1 MARYNGLIIPRSYN
15 DYFSRSDPQAIRDIV
30 ALAADGELNAE
41 SKNPL
46 QNQAIAKIVPVT
58 ASPDNKLIVQSQVSG
73 LTADVETIKNIIPNT
88 ASETNVLADKNFV
101 NSTVGTNTANY
112 IYKTE
117 SGGEKVPFSS
127 VAELEAYA
135 GTVTN
140 NDYAFVTGID
150 ENGNAYY
157 DRYKADVND
166 GVVTWAKEYRLNNS
180 SFTAEQ
186 WAAIQSGITAEK
198 VAQFEGAV
206 SPVDVVQSGNMSAV
220 TSNAVYEALTNAT
233 SHNIPRLVPKDI
245 TAYITDGTFWKRLAG
260 TDGYALFEDI
270 YVGDYFKMSRAI
282 SAYERTGQYQTTG
295 SQYVTIA
302 GLDTMMNNGNQN
314 VVNYHHAVMVPGQ
327 GFGGTQ
333 HFGRSRMN
341 STNTTEGGYAASEM
355 NTLVLGEVT
364 STGSTAADA
373 TINQQLY
380 AEFGSHLKT
389 TLELVSDGVNATG
402 YNRLGSA
409 TGCASNWQWT
419 SAQAVLM
426 SEVEVYGATV
436 WSSSGYDTGN
446 ANVQLPLFA
455 FSKQAQNNRSAYWWL
470 KDIASAAK
478 FCVVGDDGGASNH
491 SAVRADDYVR
501 PRFIIA

>member
-1 MARYNGLIIPRSYN
+1 M
-15 DYFSRSDPQAIRDIV
+15 
-30 ALAADGELNAE
+30 
-41 SKNPL
+41 
-46 QNQAIAKIVPVT
+46 
-58 ASPDNKLIVQSQVSG
+58 
-73 LTADVETIKNIIPNT
+73 
-88 ASETNVLADKNFV
+88 
-101 NSTVGTNTANY
+101 
-112 IYKTE
+112 
-117 SGGEKVPFSS
+117 KVP
-127 VAELEAYA
+127 EDA

-198 VAQFEGAV
+198 VAQFERAV
-206 SPVDVVQSGNMSAV
+206 SPVDAVQSGNMSAV
-220 TSNAVYEALTNAT
+220 TSNAVYEALTNST
-233 SHNIPRLVPKDI
+233 SHNIPRLIPKDI
-245 TAYITDGTFWKRLAG
+245 TSYITDGTFWKRLAG

-302 GLDTMMNNGNQN
+302 GLDMMMNNGDQGIG
-314 VVNYHHAVMVPGQ
+314 VNYHHAVMVAGQ

-341 STNTTEGGYAASEM
+341 ATNTTEGGYKASEM

-389 TLELVSDGVNATG
+389 TRELVSNAVNATG
-402 YNRLGSA
+402 YNRTGSA
-409 TGCASNWQWT
+409 TGCASNWEWI
-419 SAQAVLM
+419 SAQAILM
-426 SEVEVYGATV
+426 SEIEVYGSII

-446 ANVQLPLFA
+446 ANKQLPLFA
-455 FSKQAQNNRSAYWWL
+455 FSKQSLNNRSALWWL
-470 KDIASAAK
+470 KDTANSGSFCDAHGGDLASTNAAS
-478 FCVVGDDGGASNH
+478 FAYD
-491 SAVRADDYVR
+491 
-501 PRFIIA
+501 

>member
-1 MARYNGLIIPRSYN
+1 MSRYDGLIIPRSYN
-15 DYFSRSDPQAIRDIV
+15 EYINKTDAATLRQALQLPNVMDSTPTENSNRPVKSGGIYT
-30 ALAADGELNAE
+30 ALAGKQPTLTFDTIPTEGSE
-41 SKNPL
+41 NP
-46 QNQAIAKIVPVT
+46 V
-58 ASPDNKLIVQSQVSG
+58 
-73 LTADVETIKNIIPNT
+73 
-88 ASETNVLADKNFV
+88 
-101 NSTVGTNTANY
+101 
-112 IYKTE
+112 E
-117 SGGEKVPFSS
+117 SGGVFNALSTKQDTLTLDSNPTKGSNNPVSS
-127 VAELEAYA
+127 
-135 GTVTN
+135 
-140 NDYAFVTGID
+140 
-150 ENGNAYY
+150 
-157 DRYKADVND
+157 D
-166 GVVTWAKEYRLNNS
+166 GLY
-180 SFTAEQ
+180 TAL
-186 WAAIQSGITAEK
+186 
-198 VAQFEGAV
+198 GA
-206 SPVDVVQSGNMSAV
+206 MFI
-220 TSNAVYEALTNAT
+220 
-233 SHNIPRLVPKDI
+233 HNIPRLVPKDI

-302 GLDTMMNNGNQN
+302 GLDTMMNNGDQGNG
-314 VVNYHHAVMVPGQ
+314 VDYHHAVMVAGQ

-341 STNTTEGGYAASEM
+341 ATNTTEGGYKASEM

-389 TLELVSDGVNATG
+389 TRELVSNAVNATG
-402 YNRLGSA
+402 YNRFGSA
-409 TGCASNWQWT
+409 TGCASSWGWI

-455 FSKQAQNNRSAYWWL
+455 FSKQAQNNHSTYWWL
-470 KDIASAAK
+470 KDIATAAD
-478 FCVVGDDGGASNH
+478 FCRAHDGGFADAGSTSN
-491 SAVRADDYVR
+491 AYVCVR